1 MSEWLTWQVVDSAFP
16 TGLFAHSRGL
26 ESAWQHGEVQSL
38 EALGEFVDQS
48 VLQSGHAVLP
58 FVNAAYRSPERL
70 EALDMVA
77 EAFLTNEVA
86 NRASRTQGRTL
97 IATAG
102 RVWPSVALTTLK
114 ARADATHAHVA
125 PLTGATFH
133 ALALPLQTVQKVVL
147 YGTARGVL
155 SAAVRLGIVGSY
167 EAQRMQYSCE
177 PWLERVAER
186 CAELSVC
193 DLAQT
198 APVIDLLQ
206 SRHDRLY
213 SRLFQS

>member
-1 MSEWLTWQVVDSAFP
+1 MSEWQTWQVVDSALP
-16 TGLFAHSRGL
+16 TGLFAHSWGL
-26 ESAWQHGEVQSL
+26 ESASQHGEVPTLESL
-38 EALGEFVDQS
+38 REFVDAS

-58 FVNAAYRSPERL
+58 FVNAAFRSPERL
-70 EALDMVA
+70 EALDVVA
-77 EAFLTNEVA
+77 EAFLTNQVA
-86 NRASRTQGRTL
+86 NRASRIQGRTL

-102 RVWPSVALTTLK
+102 RVWPSAALARLK
-114 ARADATHAHVA
+114 TRADATHAHVA
-125 PLTGATFH
+125 PLSGATFH
-133 ALALPLQTVQKVVL
+133 ALALPLPTAQKIVL
-147 YGTARGVL
+147 YGAARGVL

-167 EAQRMQYSCE
+167 EAQRMQHLCE

-186 CAELSVC
+186 CAELSVS